1 MKVELN
7 DKEVILVIGAL
18 SVLDKVEPDS
28 DLDSLRVKITKQHI
42 EEMKNDLK
50 KGKGDRK

>member
-7 DKEVILVIGAL
+7 DKEVFLVIGAL

-28 DLDSLRVKITKQHI
+28 ELDSLRVKITKQHI
-42 EEMKNDLK
+42 KEMKNDLL
-50 KGKGDRK
+50 KGDGE